1 MYPVQHALSRTI
13 RMSLTCD
20 DQGKGGKVG
29 RQLRMAAGACGGCR
43 YMRDRI
49 IHWARASWVD
59 IAWVA
64 FILLNLLA
72 MRLFAQ
78 WQTVPFL
85 VIWISLAALY
95 GFRLWR
101 LGSALVTATTLTLAT
116 GGLIGWQVL
125 RGKQDADYLA
135 EVPLIAM
142 MFVIMVWHSRRRG
155 AAMEDM
161 RRVSDHNLRLLEQ
174 QRQFLQNASHELR
187 TPLTIALGHAELIE
201 RAATD
206 RAIAK
211 DARVAV
217 TELFRMRRLT
227 DRLLLLAAAESPEF
241 LSQGPVDV
249 QHFMLETF
257 DRWAH
262 VSRPWSL
269 GALPDA
275 TMYADADRLT
285 LAIDA
290 LIENAIDHTPSD
302 SPIGL
307 SARCNDDMV
316 ILAVSD
322 SGSGIA
328 PSDIGRIFGRFSRV
342 DHDRTRQAGGFGLG
356 LALVQ
361 AIAQAHGGAV
371 DVRST
376 LGRGSVFELSVPAAQ
391 LATQPTPLADQ
402 RADLRVQSA

>member
-1 MYPVQHALSRTI
+1 
-13 RMSLTCD
+13 
-20 DQGKGGKVG
+20 
-29 RQLRMAAGACGGCR
+29 
-43 YMRDRI
+43 MRDRI
-49 IHWARASWVD
+49 NRWTKASWVD

-101 LGSALVTATTLTLAT
+101 LGSALVTAATLTLAT

-125 RGKQDADYLA
+125 RGKQDVDYLV

-142 MFVIMVWHSRRRG
+142 MFVIMVWHSRRRI
-155 AAMEDM
+155 AATEELQ
-161 RRVSDHNLRLLEQ
+161 RVADHNLRLLEQ

-187 TPLTIALGHAELIE
+187 TPLTIALGHTELIVC
-201 RAATD
+201 AATD

-217 TELFRMRRLT
+217 TEMLRMRRLT
-227 DRLLLLAAAESPEF
+227 DRMLLLASAESPEF
-241 LSQGPVDV
+241 LSEGPVDV
-249 QHFMLETF
+249 QHFMLETL

-262 VSRPWSL
+262 VSRAWSL
-269 GALPDA
+269 GALPGA

-290 LIENAIDHTPSD
+290 LIENAIDHTPEHGA
-302 SPIGL
+302 IGL
-307 SARCNDDMV
+307 GARCTDDMV

-328 PSDIGRIFGRFSRV
+328 PSDIGRIFSRFSRV
-342 DHDRTRQAGGFGLG
+342 DRDRNRHAGGFGLG
-356 LALVQ
+356 LPLVQ
-361 AIAQAHGGAV
+361 AIAHAHGGTV
-371 DVRST
+371 NVRST
-376 LGRGSVFELSVPAAQ
+376 PGRGSVFELSIPATESA
-391 LATQPTPLADQ
+391 PLEDQ
-402 RADLRVQSA
+402 RADLRVQSG

>member
-1 MYPVQHALSRTI
+1 
-13 RMSLTCD
+13 
-20 DQGKGGKVG
+20 
-29 RQLRMAAGACGGCR
+29 
-43 YMRDRI
+43 
-49 IHWARASWVD
+49 VD
-59 IAWVA
+59 IGWVA
-64 FILLNLLA
+64 FILLNLVA

-95 GFRLWR
+95 GFRLWH
-101 LGSALVTATTLTLAT
+101 LGSALLTAMTLTLAT

-125 RGKQDADYLA
+125 RGRQDGDYLA

-142 MFVIMVWHSRRRG
+142 MFVIMVWHSRRRV
-155 AAMEDM
+155 AAMEEM
-161 RRVSDHNLRLLEQ
+161 RRVCDQNLRLLGQ

-217 TELFRMRRLT
+217 AELLRMRRLT
-227 DRLLLLAAAESPEF
+227 DRMLLLASAESPEF
-241 LSQGPVDV
+241 LSEGPVDV
-249 QHFMLETF
+249 QRFMLETF

-262 VSRPWSL
+262 VPRPWSL
-269 GALPDA
+269 GALPEA

-290 LIENAIDHTPSD
+290 LIENAVDHTPAGGA
-302 SPIGL
+302 IGL
-307 SARCNDDMV
+307 GARCQDEMV

-328 PSDIGRIFGRFSRV
+328 PGDVGRIFGRFSRV
-342 DHDRTRQAGGFGLG
+342 DHDRNRQAGGFGLG

-361 AIAQAHGGAV
+361 AIVQAHGGAV
-371 DVRST
+371 NVRST
-376 LGRGSVFELSVPAAQ
+376 LGRGSVFELSIPAAQ
-391 LATQPTPLADQ
+391 PAPLEDQ
-402 RADLRVQSA
+402 RADLSVQSG

>member
-1 MYPVQHALSRTI
+1 
-13 RMSLTCD
+13 
-20 DQGKGGKVG
+20 
-29 RQLRMAAGACGGCR
+29 
-43 YMRDRI
+43 MRERI
-49 IHWARASWVD
+49 ICWTKASWVD
-59 IAWVA
+59 VAWVA

-101 LGSALVTATTLTLAT
+101 LGSALVTAMTLVLAT

-142 MFVIMVWHSRRRG
+142 MFVIMVWHSRRRI
-155 AAMEDM
+155 AAMEEM
-161 RRVSDHNLRLLEQ
+161 RRVADHNLRLLEQ

-187 TPLTIALGHAELIE
+187 TPLTIALGHTELIE

-227 DRLLLLAAAESPEF
+227 DRMLLLASAESPEF

-249 QHFMLETF
+249 QQFMLETL

-262 VSRPWSL
+262 VSRSWSL

-275 TMYADADRLT
+275 TMCADPDRLT

-290 LIENAIDHTPSD
+290 LVENAIDHTPEGGS
-302 SPIGL
+302 IGL
-307 SARCNDDMV
+307 GARCEDDMV

-342 DHDRTRQAGGFGLG
+342 DHERNRQGGGFGLG

-361 AIAQAHGGAV
+361 AIVQAHAGAV
-371 DVRST
+371 NARST
-376 LGRGSVFELSVPAAQ
+376 LGQGSVFELSIPAG
-391 LATQPTPLADQ
+391 PSVPLADQ

>member
-1 MYPVQHALSRTI
+1 
-13 RMSLTCD
+13 
-20 DQGKGGKVG
+20 
-29 RQLRMAAGACGGCR
+29 
-43 YMRDRI
+43 MRNRI
-49 IHWARASWVD
+49 IRWTRASWVD

-101 LGSALVTATTLTLAT
+101 LGSALFTATTLTLAT

-142 MFVIMVWHSRRRG
+142 MFVIMVWHSRRRI
-155 AAMEDM
+155 AAMEEM

-174 QRQFLQNASHELR
+174 QRHFLQNASHELR
-187 TPLTIALGHAELIE
+187 TPLTIALGHTELIE

-217 TELFRMRRLT
+217 TELLRMRRLT
-227 DRLLLLAAAESPEF
+227 DRMLLLASAESPEF

-249 QHFMLETF
+249 QQFMLETF

-262 VSRPWSL
+262 VSRHWSL
-269 GALPDA
+269 SALPDA

-290 LIENAIDHTPSD
+290 LIENAIGHTPQD
-302 SPIGL
+302 GTIGL
-307 SARCNDDMV
+307 GARCEDDMT

-322 SGSGIA
+322 SGTGIG

-342 DHDRTRQAGGFGLG
+342 DHDRNRQVGGFGLG

-361 AIAQAHGGAV
+361 AIVQAHGGAV
-371 DVRST
+371 SVRST
-376 LGRGSVFELSVPAAQ
+376 LGQGSVFELSIPS
-391 LATQPTPLADQ
+391 TQSAPLEDQ
-402 RADLRVQSA
+402 TADLRVQSG

>member
-1 MYPVQHALSRTI
+1 
-13 RMSLTCD
+13 
-20 DQGKGGKVG
+20 
-29 RQLRMAAGACGGCR
+29 
-43 YMRDRI
+43 MRDRI
-49 IHWARASWVD
+49 LHWAKTSWVD

-85 VIWISLAALY
+85 VIWISLTALY
-95 GFRLWR
+95 GFRLWQF
-101 LGSALVTATTLTLAT
+101 GSAIFTAATLTLAT

-142 MFVIMVWHSRRRG
+142 MFVIMVWHSRRRM
-155 AAMEDM
+155 AAMEGM
-161 RRVSDHNLRLLEQ
+161 RRVSDHNLRLLDQ

-206 RAIAK
+206 QAIAK
-211 DARVAV
+211 DAQAAV
-217 TELFRMRRLT
+217 TELLRMRRLT
-227 DRLLLLAAAESPEF
+227 SRILLLASTESPEF
-241 LSQGPVDV
+241 LSRGTVDV
-249 QHFMLETF
+249 QNFMLETF

-262 VSRPWSL
+262 VSRRWSL
-269 GALPDA
+269 GALPEA

-285 LAIDA
+285 VAIDA
-290 LIENAIDHTPSD
+290 LIENAIEHTPED
-302 SPIGL
+302 GTIGF
-307 SARCNDDMV
+307 SARSEDDMV
-316 ILAVSD
+316 IFAVSD

-328 PSDIGRIFGRFSRV
+328 ASDIGRIFGRFSRV
-342 DHDRTRQAGGFGLG
+342 DNGRNRQAGGFGLG

-361 AIAQAHGGAV
+361 AIVQAHGGAASV
-371 DVRST
+371 SST
-376 LGRGSVFELSVPAAQ
+376 QGRGSVFELSIP
-391 LATQPTPLADQ
+391 ATQPAPLAAE
-402 RADLRVQSA
+402 RADLRVKPG

>member
-1 MYPVQHALSRTI
+1 
-13 RMSLTCD
+13 
-20 DQGKGGKVG
+20 
-29 RQLRMAAGACGGCR
+29 
-43 YMRDRI
+43 MRDRI
-49 IHWARASWVD
+49 FHWAKASWVD

-85 VIWISLAALY
+85 IIWISLTALY
-95 GFRLWR
+95 GFRLWH
-101 LGSALVTATTLTLAT
+101 LGSALFTATTLTLAT

-142 MFVIMVWHSRRRG
+142 MFVIMVWHSRRRV
-155 AAMEDM
+155 AAMEEM
-161 RRVSDHNLRLLEQ
+161 RRVSDHHLRLLER
-174 QRQFLQNASHELR
+174 QRHFLQNASHELR

-206 RAIAK
+206 RPIAK

-217 TELFRMRRLT
+217 TELLRMRRLT
-227 DRLLLLAAAESPEF
+227 DRMLLLASAESPEF

-262 VSRPWSL
+262 VSRRWSL

-275 TMYADADRLT
+275 TMYADEDRLT
-285 LAIDA
+285 LAMDA
-290 LIENAIDHTPSD
+290 LIENAIDHTPEEGT
-302 SPIGL
+302 IGL
-307 SARCNDDMV
+307 SARCEDDTV

-322 SGSGIA
+322 SGTGIA
-328 PSDIGRIFGRFSRV
+328 PSDIGRIFTRFSRV
-342 DHDRTRQAGGFGLG
+342 DHDRNRHAGGFGLG

-361 AIAQAHGGAV
+361 AIVQAHGGAV
-371 DVRST
+371 DVQST
-376 LGRGSVFELSVPAAQ
+376 LGRGSVFELSIP
-391 LATQPTPLADQ
+391 ATQAARLEDQ
-402 RADLRVQSA
+402 HADLRVQSA

>member
-1 MYPVQHALSRTI
+1 
-13 RMSLTCD
+13 
-20 DQGKGGKVG
+20 
-29 RQLRMAAGACGGCR
+29 
-43 YMRDRI
+43 MRDRFLR
-49 IHWARASWVD
+49 WAKASWAD

-64 FILLNLLA
+64 FVLLNLLA
-72 MRLFAQ
+72 MHLLTE

-85 VIWISLAALY
+85 IIWISLAAVY

-101 LGSALVTATTLTLAT
+101 LGSALFTAATLILAT

-125 RGKQDADYLA
+125 HGEQDADYLV

-142 MFVIMVWHSRRRG
+142 MFVIMVWHSRRRV
-155 AAMEDM
+155 AAMEGM

-174 QRQFLQNASHELR
+174 QRQFLQDASHELR

-206 RAIAK
+206 QAIAK
-211 DARVAV
+211 DAQAAV
-217 TELFRMRRLT
+217 TELLRMRRLT
-227 DRLLLLAAAESPEF
+227 SRILLLASAESPEF
-241 LSQGPVDV
+241 LSQRPVDV

-262 VSRPWSL
+262 VSRHWSL
-269 GALPDA
+269 TALPDA

-290 LIENAIDHTPSD
+290 LIENAIEHTPED
-302 SPIGL
+302 GTIGF
-307 SARCNDDMV
+307 SARCVDDMV

-328 PSDIGRIFGRFSRV
+328 PGDVGRIFGRFSRV
-342 DHDRTRQAGGFGLG
+342 DHGRNRQAGGFGLG

-361 AIAQAHGGAV
+361 AIVQAHRGAV
-371 DVRST
+371 NVRST
-376 LGRGSVFELSVPAAQ
+376 PGQGSVFELSIP
-391 LATQPTPLADQ
+391 ATQSASLAIR
-402 RADLRVQSA
+402 RADLRVQSG

>member
-1 MYPVQHALSRTI
+1 
-13 RMSLTCD
+13 
-20 DQGKGGKVG
+20 
-29 RQLRMAAGACGGCR
+29 
-43 YMRDRI
+43 MRDRI
-49 IHWARASWVD
+49 IHWMKASWVD

-72 MRLFAQ
+72 MRLFSQ

-95 GFRLWR
+95 GFRLWH
-101 LGSALVTATTLTLAT
+101 LGSALFTATTLTLAT

-142 MFVIMVWHSRRRG
+142 MFVIMVWHSRRRI
-155 AAMEDM
+155 AAMEEM
-161 RRVSDHNLRLLEQ
+161 KRVSDHNLRLLEQ
-174 QRQFLQNASHELR
+174 QRHFLQNASHELR

-201 RAATD
+201 RAAAD

-217 TELFRMRRLT
+217 TELLRMRRLT
-227 DRLLLLAAAESPEF
+227 DRMLLLASAESPEF
-241 LSQGPVDV
+241 LSPAPVDV
-249 QHFMLETF
+249 QHFVLETF

-262 VSRPWSL
+262 VSRHWSL
-269 GALPDA
+269 GALPVA

-290 LIENAIDHTPSD
+290 LIENAIEHTAQD
-302 SPIGL
+302 GTIGL
-307 SARCNDDMV
+307 SARSSDDIV

-322 SGSGIA
+322 SGTGIA
-328 PSDIGRIFGRFSRV
+328 PSDIGRIFGRFSRAG
-342 DHDRTRQAGGFGLG
+342 HDRTRQGAGFGLG

-361 AIAQAHGGAV
+361 AIVQAHGGAV
-371 DVRST
+371 NVRST
-376 LGRGSVFELSVPAAQ
+376 PGRGSVFELSIP
-391 LATQPTPLADQ
+391 ATQSAPLEDQ
-402 RADLRVQSA
+402 RAELRVQSG

>member
-1 MYPVQHALSRTI
+1 
-13 RMSLTCD
+13 
-20 DQGKGGKVG
+20 
-29 RQLRMAAGACGGCR
+29 
-43 YMRDRI
+43 MRDRI
-49 IHWARASWVD
+49 IRWTKASWVD

-101 LGSALVTATTLTLAT
+101 LGSALVTAATLTLAT

-125 RGKQDADYLA
+125 RGKQDVDYLI

-142 MFVIMVWHSRRRG
+142 MFVIMVWHSRRRI
-155 AAMEDM
+155 AATEEM
-161 RRVSDHNLRLLEQ
+161 RRVADHNLRLLEQ

-187 TPLTIALGHAELIE
+187 TPLTIALGHTELIVC
-201 RAATD
+201 AATD

-217 TELFRMRRLT
+217 TEMLRMRRLT
-227 DRLLLLAAAESPEF
+227 DRMLLLASAESPEF
-241 LSQGPVDV
+241 LSEGPVDV
-249 QHFMLETF
+249 QHFMLETL

-262 VSRPWSL
+262 VSRAWSL
-269 GALPDA
+269 GAIPGA

-290 LIENAIDHTPSD
+290 LIENAIDHTPED
-302 SPIGL
+302 GAIGL
-307 SARCNDDMV
+307 GARCTDDMV

-328 PSDIGRIFGRFSRV
+328 PSDIGRIFSRFSRV
-342 DHDRTRQAGGFGLG
+342 DHDRNRHAGGFGLG
-356 LALVQ
+356 LPLVQ
-361 AIAQAHGGAV
+361 AIAHAHGGTV
-371 DVRST
+371 HVRST
-376 LGRGSVFELSVPAAQ
+376 PGQGSVFELSIPATESA
-391 LATQPTPLADQ
+391 PLEDLG
-402 RADLRVQSA
+402 ADLRVQSG

>member
-1 MYPVQHALSRTI
+1 
-13 RMSLTCD
+13 
-20 DQGKGGKVG
+20 
-29 RQLRMAAGACGGCR
+29 
-43 YMRDRI
+43 MRNRI
-49 IHWARASWVD
+49 IRWTKASWVD
-59 IAWVA
+59 VTCVA

-85 VIWISLAALY
+85 IAWISLAALY

-101 LGSALVTATTLTLAT
+101 LGSALVTAATLTLAT

-142 MFVIMVWHSRRRG
+142 MFVIMVWHSRRRM
-155 AAMEDM
+155 AALEEM
-161 RRVSDHNLRLLEQ
+161 RRVADHNLRLLAQ
-174 QRQFLQNASHELR
+174 QRQFLQNASHEIR
-187 TPLTIALGHAELIE
+187 TPLTVALGHAELIV

-206 RAIAK
+206 RAIAT

-217 TELFRMRRLT
+217 TEMLRMRRLT
-227 DRLLLLAAAESPEF
+227 DRMLLLASAEVPEF
-241 LSQGPVDV
+241 LSRRPVDV
-249 QHFMLETF
+249 QQFMLETF

-262 VSRPWSL
+262 VSRHWSL
-269 GALPDA
+269 GTLPDA

-290 LIENAIDHTPSD
+290 LIENAIDHTPED
-302 SPIGL
+302 GAIGL
-307 SARCNDDMV
+307 GAQCKDDSV
-316 ILAVSD
+316 IIAVSD

-328 PSDIGRIFGRFSRV
+328 QSDIGRIFVRFSRV
-342 DHDRTRQAGGFGLG
+342 DPDRNRHAGGFGLG
-356 LALVQ
+356 LPLVQ

-371 DVRST
+371 NVRST
-376 LGRGSVFELSVPAAQ
+376 LGRGSVFELSIPV
-391 LATQPTPLADQ
+391 TQSAPLEDLG
-402 RADLRVQSA
+402 ADLRVQSG

>member
-1 MYPVQHALSRTI
+1 M
-13 RMSLTCD
+13 
-20 DQGKGGKVG
+20 G
-29 RQLRMAAGACGGCR
+29 
-43 YMRDRI
+43 DRI
-49 IHWARASWVD
+49 LHWAKNSKVD

-64 FILLNLLA
+64 FIMLNLLA

-85 VIWISLAALY
+85 VIWISLTALY
-95 GFRLWR
+95 GFRLWHF
-101 LGSALVTATTLTLAT
+101 GSAIFTAATLTLAT

-142 MFVIMVWHSRRRG
+142 MFVVMVWHSRRRM
-155 AAMEDM
+155 AAMEEM

-206 RAIAK
+206 QAIAK
-211 DARVAV
+211 DAKVAV
-217 TELFRMRRLT
+217 TELLRMRRLT
-227 DRLLLLAAAESPEF
+227 SRILLLASAESPEF

-262 VSRPWSL
+262 VSRHWSL

-290 LIENAIDHTPSD
+290 LIENAIDHTPAD
-302 SPIGL
+302 GTIGL
-307 SARCNDDMV
+307 SGRCKPGMV
-316 ILAVSD
+316 MLAVSD
-322 SGSGIA
+322 SGAGIA
-328 PSDIGRIFGRFSRV
+328 PSDIGRIFSRFSRV
-342 DHDRTRQAGGFGLG
+342 DHDRNQKLGGCGLG
-356 LALVQ
+356 LAIVQ

-371 DVRST
+371 NVRST
-376 LGRGSVFELSVPAAQ
+376 LGQGSVFELSIP
-391 LATQPTPLADQ
+391 ATQSAPLADQ
-402 RADLRVQSA
+402 PTDVRVRSG